1 MKLKRSGMQEILLHI
16 SFSQDFVWA
25 FGQVLAGVVLISLPI
40 RYGASKFRDEL
51 VNQVCC

>member
-1 MKLKRSGMQEILLHI
+1 M
-16 SFSQDFVWA
+16 WA